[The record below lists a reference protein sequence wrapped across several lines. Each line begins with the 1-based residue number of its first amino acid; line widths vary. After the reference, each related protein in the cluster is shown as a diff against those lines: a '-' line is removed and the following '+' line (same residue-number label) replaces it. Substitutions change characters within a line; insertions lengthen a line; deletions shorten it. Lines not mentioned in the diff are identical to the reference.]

1 MVRWK
6 SANFDGCSGVKKMD
20 KAEIR
25 REMIGWL
32 KRLDFSEKQAIEE
45 KLQQILFSSGLWK
58 NAGTVG
64 VTVSQHF
71 EWDTKRII
79 ETGWAQGKTICVPKC
94 VPKEKELVFYRL
106 DDFAQ
111 LEKSFFNL
119 LEPKP
124 EETAKI
130 EKQAI
135 DLLIVPGL
143 VFDKKGFRIGFGGG
157 YYDRFLAGFPNQTV
171 SLVHSY
177 QLKEHVPSES
187 YDIPV
192 RQIVT
197 ETGMLKGN
205 GGIL

>member
-20 KAEIR
+20 KAEMR

-94 VPKEKELVFYRL
+94 VPKEKALVFYQL
-106 DDFAQ
+106 DDFTQ
-111 LEKSFFNL
+111 LKKSFFNL
-119 LEPKP
+119 LEPEP
-124 EETAKI
+124 EETVKI

-197 ETGMLKGN
+197 ESGMLKVN
-205 GGIL
+205 GGVS